1 MSNKTIQTLG
11 AAHMSRRQLMM
22 AGAAG
27 LAASALPALAQ
38 SSTYPNKPIEFIVP
52 FPPGGGTDVLGRAL
66 AEAARHHLPQNLVI
80 VNRAGAS
87 GGVGWAELMSARPDG
102 YKIGIVTV
110 ELTIIPHMGGVKF
123 TSDDFTPI
131 ARLNADPATIAVR
144 TDSPFRTIEDLL
156 AAAKKAGA
164 DSLRVGNAG
173 PGSLG
178 HLGAVSLADKTGVSF
193 SHVPYRGAS
202 PALLDLVGGHI
213 QALSLTPP
221 DIAAFVA
228 DGKVRPLAVMG
239 DARIGSGWEQVPT
252 LKERGIDL
260 VITGWRGLAA
270 PKNTPPEVVNVLRQA
285 IAKCMQEPVL
295 KQAMLKMNLK
305 EGYLDQ
311 PEFRKVID
319 HDNAM
324 YKQLI
329 NKLGLKV

>member
-1 MSNKTIQTLG
+1 MTPIRHTVDHL
-11 AAHMSRRQLMM
+11 AISRRQLMLAGM
-22 AGAAG
+22 AAAVAP
-27 LAASALPALAQ
+27 AAALAQ
-38 SSTYPNKPIEFIVP
+38 PGYPTKPIELMVP

-66 AEAARHHLPQNLVI
+66 AEALRGHLPQSVII
-80 VNRAGAS
+80 VNKAGAS
-87 GGVGWAELMSARPDG
+87 GGVGWADLMAQRPDG
-102 YKIGIVTV
+102 YKIGIITV

-123 TSDDFTPI
+123 TSADFTPI

-144 TDSPFRTIEDLL
+144 ADSPLRTVEELI

-164 DSLRVGNAG
+164 EGLRVGNAG

-178 HLGAVSLADKTGVSF
+178 HLAAVSLADKVGVSF

-202 PALLDLVGGHI
+202 PALLDLVGGHVE
-213 QALSLTPP
+213 ALSLTPP

-239 DARIGSGWEQVPT
+239 EARIGSGWEQVPT

-260 VITGWRGLAA
+260 VVTGWRGLAA
-270 PKNTPPEVVNVLRQA
+270 PKGTPPEVIKVLSDA
-285 IAKCMQEPVL
+285 VAKAMQEPVL

-311 PEFRKVID
+311 PEFRKVLD